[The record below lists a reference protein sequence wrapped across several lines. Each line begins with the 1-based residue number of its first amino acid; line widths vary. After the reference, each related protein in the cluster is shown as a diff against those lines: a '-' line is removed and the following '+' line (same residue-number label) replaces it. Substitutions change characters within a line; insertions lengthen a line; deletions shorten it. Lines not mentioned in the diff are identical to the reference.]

1 MPVFTAIGAALG
13 ATAATATAV
22 GIGATAVAAG
32 VGAVAYQAGQGSG
45 QDGSFD
51 APAVA
56 QPAGPSADVGA
67 LTEAE
72 AQTAAK
78 KRAFRSGVLFTS
90 PTGLDSDPR
99 TSSAKLR

>member
-1 MPVFTAIGAALG
+1 MPVFTAIGATIGLAG
-13 ATAATATAV
+13 AAATTAGLGIAAAGAAAYAV
-22 GIGATAVAAG
+22 GSAG
-32 VGAVAYQAGQGSG
+32 KGSG
-45 QDGSFD
+45 QDGSYQ
-51 APAVA
+51 P
-56 QPAGPSADVGA
+56 PAGPTDAGG

-78 KRAFRSGVLFTS
+78 KRAFRSGVMFTS